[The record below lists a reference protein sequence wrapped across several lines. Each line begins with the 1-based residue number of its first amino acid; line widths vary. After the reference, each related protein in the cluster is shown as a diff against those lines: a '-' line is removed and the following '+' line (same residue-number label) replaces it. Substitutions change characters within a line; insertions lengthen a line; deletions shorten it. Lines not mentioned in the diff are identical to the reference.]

1 MQIQNEVSRHR
12 RRHSRHHSNLSAP
25 GISSLSFEIDES
37 EEPLFAGHN
46 RKQSFHEISPS
57 LAWSIS
63 DGFIDDDVEEEA
75 EDDRDVRERLLSEGD
90 VRRDRLMTE
99 DDNCYCYQ
107 THSQE
112 IDSNPVSQSINMI
125 AVPPDNYEML
135 ENQEKILCQSV
146 EIKLEGSIYDPK
158 LTSCFRGLV
167 GSCPEMPTLDDSL
180 LDHSEKVDLILR
192 RARAFSEDN
201 DQIYRRR
208 ESIDSSNSSDSV
220 RQYGRNDSM
229 IIDSKF
235 VDSNSYMES
244 PTCVWVYW
252 EENLETS
259 TSSPFMNTFLSQ
271 QF

>member
-12 RRHSRHHSNLSAP
+12 RRHSRHLSNLSAP
-25 GISSLSFEIDES
+25 GICSLSFDVDES
-37 EEPLFAGHN
+37 EEPLVVGHN
-46 RKQSFHEISPS
+46 RKQSFHEVPPS
-57 LAWSIS
+57 LAWSMS
-63 DGFIDDDVEEEA
+63 DSFIDDEAEEEA

-99 DDNCYCYQ
+99 DDNCYNYQ
-107 THSQE
+107 NHSRE
-112 IDSNPVSQSINMI
+112 IDNNLVSINAI
-125 AVPPDNYEML
+125 AIPSDNDVMVES
-135 ENQEKILCQSV
+135 EERKLCESV
-146 EIKLEGSIYDPK
+146 EVQLEGSIYDPT
-158 LTSCFRGLV
+158 LASCFRGL
-167 GSCPEMPTLDDSL
+167 GRSCPEMPTLDESM

-208 ESIDSSNSSDSV
+208 SSMDSCSTSDSV
-220 RQYGRNDSM
+220 RHYGRNDSM
-229 IIDSKF
+229 MIDSKF

-259 TSSPFMNTFLSQ
+259 TSSPFVNTFRSP

>member
-1 MQIQNEVSRHR
+1 MQIQNEASRHR
-12 RRHSRHHSNLSAP
+12 RRHSRHLSNLSAA
-25 GISSLSFEIDES
+25 GISSMSFDIDES
-37 EEPLFAGHN
+37 EEPLVAGHN
-46 RKQSFHEISPS
+46 RKQSFHEIPSS
-57 LAWSIS
+57 LAWSMS
-63 DGFIDDDVEEEA
+63 DGFMDDEVEEED
-75 EDDRDVRERLLSEGD
+75 EDDRDARERLLSEGD

-107 THSQE
+107 TNQRE
-112 IDSNPVSQSINMI
+112 IENYSVSLLDNG
-125 AVPPDNYEML
+125 VPSDNDDTA
-135 ENQEKILCQSV
+135 ENGEKMHAESV
-146 EIKLEGSIYDPK
+146 EKEVKGSIHDPK
-158 LTSCFRGLV
+158 LASCFRGLV

-201 DQIYRRR
+201 DQVYRRR
-208 ESIDSSNSSDSV
+208 SSMDSSNHSDSV
-220 RQYGRNDSM
+220 RQFGRNDSM
-229 IIDSKF
+229 ILDSKF

-259 TSSPFMNTFLSQ
+259 ASSPFMNAFLPQ

>member
-1 MQIQNEVSRHR
+1 MQIQNDISRHR
-12 RRHSRHHSNLSAP
+12 RRHSRHQSNLSAG
-25 GISSLSFEIDES
+25 GISSLSFDIDES

-46 RKQSFHEISPS
+46 RKQSFHEVPPS
-57 LAWSIS
+57 LAWSIN
-63 DGFIDDDVEEEA
+63 DGFMDDEAEEEA

-99 DDNCYCYQ
+99 DDACYSYQ
-107 THSQE
+107 TQPRE
-112 IDSNPVSQSINMI
+112 IDTSSVSINI
-125 AVPPDNYEML
+125 NTILSDNDEM
-135 ENQEKILCQSV
+135 ENCEEIICESV
-146 EIKLEGSIYDPK
+146 EIQLEGPIQDPK
-158 LTSCFRGLV
+158 LASCFRGLV
-167 GSCPEMPTLDDSL
+167 GACPAMPTLDDSL

-208 ESIDSSNSSDSV
+208 SSMDSSNNSDSV

-229 IIDSKF
+229 VIDSKF

-259 TSSPFMNTFLSQ
+259 KSSPFLNTFISQ